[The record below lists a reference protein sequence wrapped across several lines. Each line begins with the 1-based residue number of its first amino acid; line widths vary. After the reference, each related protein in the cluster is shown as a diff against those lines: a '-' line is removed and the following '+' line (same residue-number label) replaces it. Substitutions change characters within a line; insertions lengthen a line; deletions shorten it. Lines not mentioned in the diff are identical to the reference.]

1 MLLSTGV
8 SSLWAYEL
16 NYFTFLSFFREMNEF
31 NFSQKLKVCFL
42 MVWFFIPRKW
52 EPFSVNRKYVSSE
65 LGG

>member
-42 MVWFFIPRKW
+42 TVWVFIPRK
-52 EPFSVNRKYVSSE
+52 
-65 LGG
+65 